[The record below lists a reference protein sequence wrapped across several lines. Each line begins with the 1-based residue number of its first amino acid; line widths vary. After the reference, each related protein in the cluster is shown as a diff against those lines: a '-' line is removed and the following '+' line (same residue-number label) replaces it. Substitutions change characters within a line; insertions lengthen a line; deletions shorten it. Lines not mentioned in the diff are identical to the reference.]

1 MAGFFI
7 FDLDGTLALNEHR
20 VPLIESEGW
29 DAFFAAC
36 YKDEPNKPVINTMIE
51 LWIADNRIEIW
62 SGRDDAVKDM
72 TINWLQKHVSDKD
85 GNLLWEEM
93 GIELK
98 MRPHGDFTPDDE
110 LKKQWLDEL
119 TAQER
124 ARLTAVFD
132 DRDKVVQ
139 MWRENGVCCA
149 QVAPGAF

>member
-1 MAGFFI
+1 MS
-7 FDLDGTLALNEHR
+7 TSHRCALS
-20 VPLIESEGW
+20 LCSESLVGVLERFS
-29 DAFFAAC
+29 DA
-36 YKDEPNKPVINTMIE
+36 
-51 LWIADNRIEIW
+51 W
-62 SGRDDAVKDM
+62 SNGSNV
-72 TINWLQKHVSDKD
+72 LLS
-85 GNLLWEEM
+85 LWEEM